1 MRLPSLKQLVDRLRD
16 TSDEG
21 LVDGHRYVAFFSNL
35 NVASED
41 ELGLLMDHFFTY
53 KSGHADAVQNIVGSM
68 TVLATSVRRSLL
80 PY

>member
-1 MRLPSLKQLVDRLRD
+1 MSR
-16 TSDEG
+16 
-21 LVDGHRYVAFFSNL
+21 FFSNL

-68 TVLATSVRRSLL
+68 TVLATNVRR
-80 PY
+80 